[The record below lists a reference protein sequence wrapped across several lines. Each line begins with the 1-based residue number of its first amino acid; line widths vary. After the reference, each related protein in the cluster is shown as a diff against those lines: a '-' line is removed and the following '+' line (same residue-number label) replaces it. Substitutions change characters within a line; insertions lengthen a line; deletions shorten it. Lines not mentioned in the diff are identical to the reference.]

1 MGLVESVWP
10 RACYMM
16 RLIDEHNPP
25 TPLSGPSRPA
35 GENPYSDFDM
45 SQRWIAHC
53 LVAIRSVSLVTLIPF
68 SDTLFYRLSSFRSH
82 PVLTCTLLPV
92 IIILFRQ
99 TLLRIIIVP
108 LNTSSQATSPLS
120 TRPLPFSISPYVPCA
135 THFNFVLCRAGCTCT
150 SG

>member
-1 MGLVESVWP
+1 MLAGACLTRSFAAGAALGLAMGMIESVWP

-68 SDTLFYRLSSFRSH
+68 SDTLFYRLATFPSTPRLKQCRNPPPAPTRSRVFHPKFHAPPPTMSFVS
-82 PVLTCTLLPV
+82 C
-92 IIILFRQ
+92 
-99 TLLRIIIVP
+99 
-108 LNTSSQATSPLS
+108 
-120 TRPLPFSISPYVPCA
+120 C
-135 THFNFVLCRAGCTCT
+135 AGCTCT
-150 SG
+150 SGSVLS